1 MKKSIPK
8 KEQEMTPELKQI
20 NSEKTELN
28 KILSENLGI
37 LKKRLQ
43 ILNNA
48 DFTADT
54 NKAILELGDI
64 IFGLSAVGF
73 IVAVKVIP
81 FDWEPTFRFHAPI
94 PFAASAPVLL
104 ILGSKRMPIS
114 FDRTALPDSVIFC
127 MAVALPTG

>member
-37 LKKRLQ
+37 LKKRLH

-54 NKAILELGDI
+54 NKAILELKSIKKLVTGVRRDLKCVSKKQTE
-64 IFGLSAVGF
+64 FNALKKATNKGL
-73 IVAVKVIP
+73 
-81 FDWEPTFRFHAPI
+81 
-94 PFAASAPVLL
+94 
-104 ILGSKRMPIS
+104 
-114 FDRTALPDSVIFC
+114 
-127 MAVALPTG
+127 